1 MQAYGF
7 CQTTYPAKMISQ
19 QGDTIVAITVPQL
32 KVINRTI
39 NGYEHLKE
47 INSFLYK
54 EVQYSEM
61 LINELESV
69 VLRKD
74 SVIEV
79 TEQKYKL
86 SKEYSDHLQSA
97 IDVNRKRNR
106 QNVFKVGVIGV
117 SIGAII
123 GILVK

>member
-1 MQAYGF
+1 
-7 CQTTYPAKMISQ
+7 MISQ

-54 EVQYSEM
+54 EVQYSDM
-61 LINELESV
+61 IINELESV

-86 SKEYSDHLQSA
+86 SKEYSEHLQSA
-97 IDVNRKRNR
+97 IDVNRKRSR